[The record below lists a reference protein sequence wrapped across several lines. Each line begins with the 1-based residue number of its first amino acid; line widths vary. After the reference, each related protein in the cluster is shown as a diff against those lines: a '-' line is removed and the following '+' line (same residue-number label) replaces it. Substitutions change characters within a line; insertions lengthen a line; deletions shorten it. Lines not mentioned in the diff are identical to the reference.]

1 MKKDCIRVAII
12 FIVGILIAYVINLV
26 MTYGNLIGS
35 SISNETWLNFCGSYC
50 GGLFAV
56 IIGYLAIVHSNR
68 NNEKAINLQYEI
80 LKQQH
85 KDNKLNEYNKCLVS
99 NLELLNVLDSVEVCV
114 AVDYENLS
122 LSKSEIVRKKS
133 LIYANDLRYRF
144 VFEVDFSCSK
154 TDAEKQYDNC
164 WIEAR
169 ALLSDLLDSQMDLIM
184 RISKN
189 QNEIAL
195 ISNKKEVLYNLSQII
210 GIRSNCEDVTLYQSR
225 MVDTEKDIETLVD
238 SVNTYKNDID
248 KLSDK
253 INRERDLL
261 LLKNKELFDLSYL
274 LMNEKRNLPVEK
286 FK

>member
-26 MTYGNLIGS
+26 MTYGNPIGS
-35 SISNETWLNFCGSYC
+35 SISNETWLNFWGSYC

-144 VFEVDFSCSK
+144 VFEVDFNCSK

-253 INRERDLL
+253 INRERELL